1 MELFMKKYIRVTY
14 TLPNDVV
21 GMVKI
26 LNLLNDDK
34 SYSKTVSTSIQRG
47 FGSMEESLR
56 DNDDLSMF
64 PKKWKNTVTKTFTI
78 PIEVNERL
86 SYYSS
91 ILGMKK
97 SHLVS
102 LSIIDF
108 YQSW

>member
-1 MELFMKKYIRVTY
+1 MELCMKKNIRVTY
-14 TLPNDVV
+14 TLPKDVV
-21 GMVKI
+21 GMVKT
-26 LNLLNDDK
+26 LRLLNEDK
-34 SYSKTVSTSIQRG
+34 SYSQTVSTSIQRG
-47 FGSMEESLR
+47 FASMEESLR

-64 PKKWKNTVTKTFTI
+64 PKKWKNTVTKTFSI
-78 PIEVNERL
+78 PIEMSERL

-91 ILGMKK
+91 ILTMKK